1 MKKKAIVHEI
11 LLSKLWFTKQP
22 WTHDFNTSYEGKQIS
37 DTRNIQKCQ
46 FCTQRRPKNSI
57 ITQNF
62 GSIMNMR

>member
-37 DTRNIQKCQ
+37 DTRNIQK
-46 FCTQRRPKNSI
+46 
-57 ITQNF
+57 
-62 GSIMNMR
+62 